1 MKEIQSDKQSER
13 LINHQ
18 KFIEEVHR
26 RAEEEIENSNPR
38 PNSIEAILQNN
49 PEAIKV
55 FKQKEKSNLWRW
67 KQ

>member
-1 MKEIQSDKQSER
+1 MEDNFTKEKRYAE
-13 LINHQ
+13 H
-18 KFIEEVHR
+18 KAFIEKVHKK
-26 RAEEEIENSNPR
+26 AEDEIKANKFR